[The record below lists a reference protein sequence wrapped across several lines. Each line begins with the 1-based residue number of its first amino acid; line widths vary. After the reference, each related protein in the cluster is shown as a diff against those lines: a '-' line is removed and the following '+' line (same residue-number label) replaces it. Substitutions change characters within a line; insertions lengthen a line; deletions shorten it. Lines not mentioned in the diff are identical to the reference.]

1 MKYSLGLPVHKVD
14 PVEEW
19 CTAEVIAEMARAAE
33 AAGMWAVNVTDHP
46 IPDAKWL
53 SRGGHHTLDPF
64 VTLTAAAM
72 ATTTVKLQTNL
83 VILAYRNPFLSAKA
97 IATLDVVS
105 GGRTIIGTG
114 AGYLR
119 SEFGALGVDFDE
131 RNELTDEAIDA
142 MRAAWSGEPFTFAGR
157 HFAAENALALPRPA
171 QPSGPP
177 IWIGGNS
184 NLAIRRAVER
194 ADGWLPMPSPAQ
206 ASRLLRTPP
215 LETVD
220 DLRARIGYLEAH
232 CEKVGRTEPVDVV
245 FMPIGVDMF
254 REELPEP
261 GPLVEHVHEL
271 AGAGVTALTITL
283 PAPSRTAWLEAVDWW
298 GREVGAH
305 T

>member
-1 MKYSLGLPVHKVD
+1 MRFTVGLPVHVVE

-19 CTAEVIAEMARAAE
+19 CTGDRIAEMARAAE
-33 AAGMWAVNVTDHP
+33 LAGMWAVNVTDHP
-46 IPDAKWL
+46 VPDAKWL

-64 VTLTAAAM
+64 VALTAAAM

-105 GGRTIIGTG
+105 GGRVVVGTG

-119 SEFGALGVDFDE
+119 SEFAALGVDFDE
-131 RNELTDEAIDA
+131 RNHLTDEAIDA
-142 MRAAWSGEPFTFAGR
+142 MRAAWRGEPFAFTGT
-157 HFAAENALALPRPA
+157 HFAAENALALPRPTQ
-171 QPSGPP
+171 QPGPP

-184 NLAIRRAVER
+184 NLAIRRAVEKG
-194 ADGWLPMPSPAQ
+194 DGWLPMPSPAQ

-220 DLRARIGYLEAH
+220 DLRARMDYLRAH
-232 CEKVGRTEPVDVV
+232 CEKVGRTEPIEVV
-245 FMPIGVDMF
+245 FMPIGMDAF
-254 REELPEP
+254 RGELPAP
-261 GPLVEHVHEL
+261 GPLLEHIAEL
-271 AGAGVTALTITL
+271 ADAGVTALSITL
-283 PAPSRTAWLEAVDWW
+283 PTPSRQGWLEALDWF
-298 GREVGAH
+298 GREVAAH